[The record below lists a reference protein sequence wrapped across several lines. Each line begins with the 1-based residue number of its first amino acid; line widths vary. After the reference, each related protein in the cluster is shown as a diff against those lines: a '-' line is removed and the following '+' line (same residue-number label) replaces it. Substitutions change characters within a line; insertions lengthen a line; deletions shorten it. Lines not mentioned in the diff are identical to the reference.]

1 MIASFD
7 WWLLVVGI
15 VGGAGLVWL
24 VIDDFRRREEDVAAD
39 EQASEA
45 EWIAA
50 TVTDA
55 GRPVDDATV
64 GEVLRLHRA
73 YLAAPV
79 PDLDP
84 IGQESEPDGDEG
96 TWADASDE
104 DDLEPSARIEPAGA
118 ARPGIAT
125 GPTSGTERE
134 DAG

>member
-24 VIDDFRRREEDVAAD
+24 VIADFRRREDDVAAD

-50 TVTDA
+50 TVRDD

-84 IGQESEPDGDEG
+84 VGQEPES
-96 TWADASDE
+96 WRDE
-104 DDLEPSARIEPAGA
+104 DGV
-118 ARPGIAT
+118 
-125 GPTSGTERE
+125 E
-134 DAG
+134 DAGDDGVEADAAVEETRAIGPANATERGGAS

>member
-24 VIDDFRRREEDVAAD
+24 VIADFSRREDDLAAD
-39 EQASEA
+39 EQADEA
-45 EWIAA
+45 RWIAS
-50 TVTDA
+50 TVADA

-73 YLAAPV
+73 YLASPA

-84 IGQESEPDGDEG
+84 VGQEPEADGAEAEVAEAHGAEAAEG
-96 TWADASDE
+96 D
-104 DDLEPSARIEPAGA
+104 G
-118 ARPGIAT
+118 
-125 GPTSGTERE
+125 SGRV

>member
-24 VIDDFRRREEDVAAD
+24 VIADFRRRDEDVAAD
-39 EQASEA
+39 ESAEEAS
-45 EWIAA
+45 WIASA
-50 TVTDA
+50 ITEAA
-55 GRPVDDATV
+55 GRPVDETTV

-84 IGQESEPDGDEG
+84 VGQGSEPDDVPVRPIEG
-96 TWADASDE
+96 RDAPETVD
-104 DDLEPSARIEPAGA
+104 P
-118 ARPGIAT
+118 
-125 GPTSGTERE
+125 E
-134 DAG
+134 DAIRP